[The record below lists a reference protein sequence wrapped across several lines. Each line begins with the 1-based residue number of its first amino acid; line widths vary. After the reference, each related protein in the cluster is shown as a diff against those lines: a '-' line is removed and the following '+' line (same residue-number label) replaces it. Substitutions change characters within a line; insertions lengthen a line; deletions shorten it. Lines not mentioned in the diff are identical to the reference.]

1 MRNAIISFFFG
12 LLWTTVC
19 YSVYV
24 APQAA
29 SVSVVD
35 AAPTTYVAVEVTT
48 PPAINRTTAAPVK
61 MDYLDGSSINSGSST
76 PSQSTFPINH
86 SALRPNNCRIVR
98 RRKLMSNKGKSLVN
112 DDFVKFVF
120 AFHKVVSTRG
130 NWLCYEETPYTEAD
144 FKVNKPAKARKK
156 AKKSWRQLKG
166 EATRLY
172 QKAAK
177 LRKRNPEYPPAI
189 ARAVFTKAQKLHH
202 SANDMKKALKEA
214 QPTARQQRSF
224 RRSVLRAEAKTCQQ
238 FIKAEMVSNVA
249 QAKELIQKVLSGDT
263 NGAALRLLQKSR
275 LGRIYT
281 KHGILQAATEEEKV
295 ERPKNAKPQT
305 LEMDKVKQ
313 EPAAEAPVRVWT
325 PLMRVAIVLITPLML
340 GMSADVSTVVELTY
354 AGATAATVLKMTLQ
368 NILNTPAR
376 KREAAQDGYNRYAEQ
391 SIKAAKGSEWDVF
404 SLMRFSRSGKGAPIT
419 NGKAHDSDKQ
429 KGRAVRI
436 VQDSIGGAY
445 CPKVKS
451 FAKMLGIELGVDN
464 CLRYEIDD
472 QMDEVLKADVVEILM
487 AARFVVLCDGFAV
500 HESIARPFIE
510 YGEAMFENAVGV
522 RSYFR
527 SLITTPSLYVVNED
541 LPIFLADLATL
552 MGWVDNDG
560 GAVHTNRLS
569 ISMQFR
575 GIAKVLEKKYHVL
588 SKGISTGAKVIA
600 DITDGIDKPTF
611 VNYEGDEPDHV
622 KGEVRLSKKVDECIR
637 VAVEEEF
644 NALHAVNT
652 ATEQQLCLIHGI
664 GTETAK
670 KIIKARVNAGGRFT
684 DMDAFYSVSKRLD
697 PNNPEQLKVLR
708 WSFGHKDRVYSVGL
722 FLDKSTLKG
731 ADKKAWDF
739 DKLNLFG
746 INGQNVDF
754 WSIAIDQIGGKIS
767 LGWQV
772 VQLLDADFIGGL
784 FKNLDGSYGIAAQKL
799 AKQIDKAVEAEHPLI
814 KKLINAIDDEGGE
827 YEDLMP
833 AVKAISVLQG
843 LGKTASKRISN
854 GLGAKAGSYYV
865 QMVNM
870 GGDWVIIKTPE
881 ANNGKGFKR
890 WARCFFGR
898 TPNQGHETIRA
909 PMALS
914 PSYVGGFLRDF
925 LNGEGD
931 RAFNVDLQGKHG
943 KQAQFFI
950 NGLMNACN
958 NDEATIRLRCRAILT
973 MLPGVIDG
981 IALVDSTLQQKVCG
995 DNDGDRNMISFD
1007 KMLVNIAKHITRKHP
1022 DTFPAREQS
1031 KDYVLNTFD
1040 DVVLE
1045 KGGWLR
1051 SFDRYMDTGDSSE
1064 LLLVSKFLSAPGGTP
1079 GQGNVGGVTQC
1090 AAAPMLFCDWHWV
1103 KKDGKDVY
1111 EPVNPAAR
1119 KLVNY
1124 LYLCQQI
1131 AIDRQKYYYL
1141 APSLTYWFL
1150 ADLTVGEAVIKQ
1162 LKAGGHVDPEWAYS
1176 HYPIQGAEN
1185 MSFEEYRTAWENG
1198 TLPKISEV
1206 IPGMGKG
1213 ALGGESVAP
1222 MMYDNGPLYVWTAWQ
1237 VNAINLGFDYFDET
1251 TMIELSE
1258 FFDKETAQTA
1268 NWQGIVSHLG
1278 LKISAEALQ
1287 DAWIWPGY
1295 ITGWVNLNF
1304 RNSQEQAPETFQAAR
1319 IHANN
1324 VWLEKMAEAGL
1335 DADPAVTLAES
1346 PLAEVLKEEAGDYA
1360 IEMKPWAT
1368 RLLATTIY
1376 RSYVGESSSAAE
1388 AMSQSARTQTDHH
1401 ASGADKLS
1409 FLRAALTSR
1418 DMNVDVADMS
1428 VMDKIKNLRFI
1439 WAKALQN
1446 DKMSDERRY
1455 QVLCAMMHFGICVIK
1470 DCLDDIESD
1479 KTNVLANNVIW
1490 ALEDHTIADIA
1501 KLTTIDAW
1509 KAWRDKNDTDN
1520 STAVAKERREAMSGV
1535 RQLMNK
1541 DGFYHWISEQ
1551 NLSTLKAENIAT
1563 WLIMDGEE
1571 SHSKIIDFIGS
1582 DFFGAIGEGWDRQEL
1597 KESRNS
1603 VEEELNDALVHLKTI
1618 PVDDNFMDGVE
1629 TYARDLIQWIRD
1641 DELEAQSGEKT
1652 DEAQM
1657 AWYSLNAREYEREV
1671 ASITRP
1677 ITSMIRLVKHQM
1689 RILDHNVSN
1698 GSDFEDEE
1706 AAFWPAI
1713 EGALFGTHK
1722 ELNEETGEWDEVT
1735 HVESRIVYELPEQ
1748 HLAEM
1753 NLAAL
1758 EQGYDV
1764 EILVNMINGARNF
1777 YADDEDEIEYPS
1789 ESEEYYLTRKGYIHL
1804 SSIMTKM
1811 VLETKNREE
1820 VLAWLLAQFKGGVGH
1835 VTTSQ
1840 HLTMAYGPAEGRDHF
1855 WFVTL
1860 EQYPQFHNDPVV
1872 CEVQAAFEECYP
1884 ERVTIEYLHDNDEET
1899 IEALDCFENPEDH
1912 DDDDVEYYENY
1923 YRERFEVELY
1933 LPPLFGGRSN
1943 WDELYDGKYSKFYN
1957 QQLIMSPY
1965 KMLRTYA
1972 FMMEGKD
1979 VSQMSLPDEV
1989 REFQNLVFG
1998 YTVGDSRKQDKS
2010 QQSKEADRRTGR
2022 KTKHT
2027 ALKNNM
2033 TKKSCATWTWA
2044 GVEKPITSDL
2054 DVDFNGSDNLQN
2066 SNNFCDISVRGYEN
2080 HQYDECWRGA
2090 YSLVRFTPSL
2100 LWSFA
2105 NVMESGD
2112 FQEINARS
2120 IAKVG
2125 TSSVRRYCVGFRK
2138 ANFTQMVKG
2147 VTVKSVEMNP
2157 RMVRALF
2164 DILADEEELEIGMD
2178 ALGGPDRPFTVD

>member
-35 AAPTTYVAVEVTT
+35 AAPTYVAEAPKSLAT
-48 PPAINRTTAAPVK
+48 NRTTPATVK
-61 MDYLDGSSINSGSST
+61 IDHLRSTTINSGSST

-98 RRKLMSNKGKSLVN
+98 RRKLKSRKGNHLIGDVFIKFIFSYHRVTYMS
-112 DDFVKFVF
+112 D
-120 AFHKVVSTRG
+120 

-144 FKVNKPAKARKK
+144 FKVSDPAKARKK

-172 QKAAK
+172 QKAAV
-177 LRKRNPEYPPAI
+177 LRLRNPEYPPAI
-189 ARAVFTKAQKLHH
+189 ARAVFAKAQKLHH
-202 SANDMKKALKEA
+202 RANVMKKALKES
-214 QPTARQQRSF
+214 QPTARQQRLF
-224 RRSVLRAEAKTCQQ
+224 RRELFRAQAKTCQQ
-238 FIKAEMVSNVA
+238 FIKAEMVSNVDEA
-249 QAKELIQKVLSGDT
+249 NELIQKVLSGDT
-263 NGAALRLLQKSR
+263 NGTALRLLQKNQ
-275 LGRIYT
+275 LGRIYI
-281 KHGILQAATEEEKV
+281 KHGLLQVAAKEEKV
-295 ERPKNAKPQT
+295 ERPTNPRVVHH
-305 LEMDKVKQ
+305 KVKQ
-313 EPAAEAPVRVWT
+313 EETPVRVWT
-325 PLMRVAIVLITPLML
+325 PLMRAAIVLVAPLML
-340 GMSADVSTVVELTY
+340 GMSADAGTLVEVAY
-354 AGATAATVLKMTLQ
+354 AGATTATILKMTLQ

-391 SIKAAKGSEWDVF
+391 SIKSAKSSEWDVF
-404 SLMRFSRSGKGAPIT
+404 SLMRFSRSGKGGVNP
-419 NGKAHDSDKQ
+419 NGKAHLTDKQ
-429 KGRAVRI
+429 KGRCVRI

-487 AARFVVLCDGFAV
+487 AARFIILCDGFAV

-527 SLITTPSLYVVNED
+527 SLVTTPSLYVVNED

-552 MGWVDNDG
+552 MGWVENDG

-600 DITDGIDKPTF
+600 DITDGIDKPSF
-611 VNYEGDEPDHV
+611 VNYEGDEPGHV

-644 NALHAVNT
+644 NALHAVNA
-652 ATEQQLCLIHGI
+652 ATEQQLCLVHGI
-664 GTETAK
+664 GIETAK
-670 KIIKARVNAGGRFT
+670 KIIKARVDAGGRFT
-684 DMDAFYSVSKRLD
+684 DMDAFYGVSKRLD
-697 PNNPEQLKVLR
+697 PNNPDALKVLR
-708 WSFGHKDRVYSVGL
+708 WTFGHKERVYSVGL

-731 ADKKAWDF
+731 ADKNAWDF

-754 WSIAIDQIGGKIS
+754 WAIAIDQIGGEIS

-784 FKNLDGSYGIAAQKL
+784 FQNLDGSYGIAAEKL
-799 AKQIDKAVEAEHPLI
+799 AKQIDNAIEAEHPLV

-865 QMVNM
+865 QMIDM
-870 GGDWVIIKTPE
+870 GGDWVIIKTPK
-881 ANNGKGFKR
+881 AKDGKGFKR
-890 WARCFFGR
+890 WAACFFGR
-898 TPNQGHETIRA
+898 TPNQGHETVRA

-914 PSYVGGFLRDF
+914 PSYVGAFLRDY
-925 LNGEGD
+925 LKDGLEG
-931 RAFNVDLQGKHG
+931 VEKHG
-943 KQAQFFI
+943 KQAEQFCMKLNI
-950 NGLMNACN
+950 NCGHD
-958 NDEATIRLRCRAILT
+958 NDATRLRCRAILT

-1007 KMLVNIAKHITRKHP
+1007 KMLVSIAKHITRKHP
-1022 DTFPAREQS
+1022 ATFPAREQS
-1031 KDYVLNTFD
+1031 KKFVLNTFD

-1051 SFDRYMDTGDSSE
+1051 SFDEYMNTGDSSE

-1090 AAAPMLFCDWHWV
+1090 AAAPMLFCEWHWV
-1103 KKDGKDVY
+1103 KKGGKDVY

-1141 APSLTYWFL
+1141 APSLLFWFL

-1162 LKAGGHVDPEWAYS
+1162 LKAGGHVDSKWLHS
-1176 HYPIQGAEN
+1176 HYPIQGAAD
-1185 MSFEEYRTAWENG
+1185 MSFEEYQQAWENG
-1198 TLPKISEV
+1198 TLPEISEV

-1222 MMYDNGPLYVWTAWQ
+1222 MMYNNGPLYVHTAWQ
-1237 VNAINLGFDYFDET
+1237 VNAINLGFGYFDEKMMT
-1251 TMIELSE
+1251 ELSE

-1268 NWQGIVSHLG
+1268 NWGAIVKHLG
-1278 LKISAEALQ
+1278 LTISAEKLEEM
-1287 DAWIWPGY
+1287 WVWPSY
-1295 ITGWVNLNF
+1295 ITGWVGLNF
-1304 RNSQEQAPETFQAAR
+1304 RSNQDLAPETFQSAR

-1324 VWLEKMAEAGL
+1324 VWLEKMAKAGL
-1335 DADPAVTLAES
+1335 NADPAVTLSES

-1376 RSYVGESSSAAE
+1376 RSYVGESSNAVE

-1418 DMNVDVADMS
+1418 DMNVEVADMS

-1470 DCLDDIESD
+1470 DCLDDIEND
-1479 KTNVLANNVIW
+1479 KTSVIATNVIW

-1501 KLTTIDAW
+1501 KLTTSE
-1509 KAWRDKNDTDN
+1509 AWRAWRNENDADR
-1520 STAVAKERREAMSGV
+1520 STAVAKERREAMDSV
-1535 RQLMNK
+1535 RKLMNK

-1551 NLSTLKAENIAT
+1551 NLSTLKAEDIAT

-1603 VEEELNDALVHLKTI
+1603 VEEELNGALQHLKKI

-1689 RILDHNVSN
+1689 RILVHNVNN
-1698 GSDFEDEE
+1698 GVNFEDEE

-1722 ELNEETGEWDEVT
+1722 ELNEETGEWEEVT

-1777 YADDEDEIEYPS
+1777 YADDEGEIEYPS
-1789 ESEEYYLTRKGYIHL
+1789 EPEEYYLTRKGYIHL
-1804 SSIMTKM
+1804 SSIMTQM
-1811 VLETKNREE
+1811 VLGTKSRED
-1820 VLAWLLAQFKGGVGH
+1820 VLVWLLAQFKGGVGH

-1860 EQYPQFHNDPVV
+1860 EQYPQFHNDLVV

-1884 ERVTIEYLHDNDEET
+1884 ERVAIEYFHDDDEET
-1899 IEALDCFENPEDH
+1899 LDALECFGDPQNHSED
-1912 DDDDVEYYENY
+1912 DAEYYENY

-1943 WDELYDGKYSKFYN
+1943 WDELYDGKYSKFYD
-1957 QQLIMSPY
+1957 QQLVMTPY

-1979 VSQMSLPDEV
+1979 VSQMSLPTEV
-1989 REFQNLVFG
+1989 RDFQNDVFG
-1998 YTVGDSRKQDKS
+1998 YTVGDSKKQDKS
-2010 QQSKEADRRTGR
+2010 QQSREADKRTGR
-2022 KTKHT
+2022 KPKHT

-2054 DVDFNGSDNLQN
+2054 DVDFNGSDNLQE
-2066 SNNFCDISVRGYEN
+2066 SNNFCDISVRGYDN

-2147 VTVKSVEMNP
+2147 VTVKSVEMNSTV
-2157 RMVRALF
+2157 VRALF
-2164 DILADEEELEIGMD
+2164 DILANEEELEIGMD